1 MSSKKRKLQSNNTT
15 GYTGVYKNGNGKR
28 FQAQIYFDGKSKSLG
43 MYATSKEAALAYDH
57 AVIQH
62 NLPSSKLNY
71 PDGLPID
78 DKDYDA
84 LMNPKR
90 TRRKLSS
97 ANTTGYT
104 GVAKIKPTR
113 FSAEIYVDCQKKSLG
128 RYGTAKEAALAYDR
142 AVIQH
147 KLSSSKLN
155 FPNDYTTSSEDD
167 ESSEEESANGG
178 KSNTCHNKDDDDD
191 KNEDDD
197 AHVPFPSPQARPSSF
212 QKESM
217 LDQLVAA
224 AEEHQN
230 KKQDEQ

>member
-104 GVAKIKPTR
+104 GVAKINTTR
-113 FSAEIYVDCQKKSLG
+113 FSFPLPTSTTFFFPKRINAGSTCCRCRRTSKQKT
-128 RYGTAKEAALAYDR
+128 R
-142 AVIQH
+142 
-147 KLSSSKLN
+147 
-155 FPNDYTTSSEDD
+155 
-167 ESSEEESANGG
+167 
-178 KSNTCHNKDDDDD
+178 
-191 KNEDDD
+191 
-197 AHVPFPSPQARPSSF
+197 
-212 QKESM
+212 
-217 LDQLVAA
+217 
-224 AEEHQN
+224 
-230 KKQDEQ
+230 